1 MTMLAQS
8 RATQLREHSNYKN
21 AGVYDPAG
29 VGGTHVIYVLHD
41 ASNPEMY
48 GGLPKNPT
56 IPWTVKLW
64 KGPLKWIGNLA
75 IVGGIIG
82 VALHYLRY
90 GPKVVHDDEDAKQN
104 GDVHERR

>member
-1 MTMLAQS
+1 M
-8 RATQLREHSNYKN
+8 REHSNHKN

-48 GGLPKNPT
+48 SGLPKNPT

-75 IVGGIIG
+75 IVGGIVG
-82 VALHYLRY
+82 VTLHYLRY
-90 GPKVVHDDEDAKQN
+90 GPKVVKGEDIDEADEKN